1 MVALLYPQF
10 LPFLPVPN
18 KWWIG
23 SQVNV
28 EDIYREKGEP
38 VGTVG
43 TERVFE
49 GGKMGQKLNLNAEI
63 PLNLREADERLTR
76 YGRWAMERLRRHSCG
91 SAEGRYR
98 SFQDDEDRAP
108 QEMLQHIDEA
118 MACQRAL
125 AKVPELER
133 KVLTILYVP
142 QRLPIEA
149 QLRIAHIPPRL
160 CQERHLRGLNF
171 KRHFTLFM

>member
-1 MVALLYPQF
+1 MRQ
-10 LPFLPVPN
+10 
-18 KWWIG
+18 
-23 SQVNV
+23 
-28 EDIYREKGEP
+28 
-38 VGTVG
+38 
-43 TERVFE
+43 
-49 GGKMGQKLNLNAEI
+49 NLIAEI

-76 YGRWAMERLRRHSCG
+76 YGRWAMERLRRHRCG

-108 QEMLQHIDEA
+108 REALQHIDEA
-118 MACQRAL
+118 LACQRAL
-125 AKVPELER
+125 ARVPELER

-160 CQERHLRGLNF
+160 CQERHLRGLRMFENLF
-171 KRHFTLFM
+171 KKVSGYEV